1 MFKILKYL
9 KKYRIS
15 VVFVIMLILLRG
27 VLELILPNYM
37 GKLLNSALNVQ
48 KPDKL
53 TSFND
58 FINLFQNE
66 EWRNLLIIALLM
78 LLIVLLIVIVTV
90 ASRYFESKVASGFAR
105 ELRLAVYEKVEKFSL
120 DEMDQFTIPSLIT
133 RTTNDIQ
140 QLQGYINFII
150 GFLFLQPIMAV
161 GAVIMAF
168 RINANLATILF
179 VSLLSLLIILL
190 TIFFIVMPY
199 FSKMQKLIDQM
210 NLVTRENLTGLRV
223 VRAHNTQNY
232 QEEKIDNVNKQN
244 KEVNIFVGRMSAL
257 LWPSLGIIQGFTSLA
272 MIYFGTRHINFF
284 NQTGLS
290 PDELMMLQQ
299 YSMRAIMSLMF
310 ITMVFIMI
318 PRASVSANRIMEVL
332 EMEPKIVETKNPV
345 KLNKNIYGN
354 IEFKNV
360 TFKYINANE
369 PVLTN
374 ISFRVKANKTTAII
388 GSTGSGKST
397 LINLIPRFYD
407 VTKGEVLIDGINV
420 KNLKFDDLYSL
431 IGYVPQQGILFSGT
445 IRSNIAFGENSSD
458 KTIEYSSKI
467 AQAKNFIESFK
478 DKYDSN
484 ISQGGTNVSGGQRQR
499 LSIARAINKNPKILI
514 FDDSFSALDFNTD
527 KKLRNALKEVKAT
540 KIIVAQRINTI
551 IDADQIIV
559 LNNGK
564 IESIGTHKEL
574 LNNSNVYKEIAY
586 SQLSKEELEYE

>member
-1 MFKILKYL
+1 
-9 KKYRIS
+9 
-15 VVFVIMLILLRG
+15 MLIL
-27 VLELILPNYM
+27 V
-37 GKLLNSALNVQ
+37 
-48 KPDKL
+48 
-53 TSFND
+53 
-58 FINLFQNE
+58 
-66 EWRNLLIIALLM
+66 LLM
-78 LLIVLLIVIVTV
+78 LLNVLLIVIVTV
-90 ASRYFESKVASGFAR
+90 TSRYFESKVASGFAR

-190 TIFFIVMPY
+190 TIFFIVMRY
-199 FSKMQKLIDQM
+199 FSKMQILIDQM

-223 VRAHNTQNY
+223 VTAHNTQNY
-232 QEEKIDNVNKQN
+232 QEQKIDNVNKQN

-345 KLNKNIYGN
+345 KLNKNI
-354 IEFKNV
+354 
-360 TFKYINANE
+360 
-369 PVLTN
+369 
-374 ISFRVKANKTTAII
+374 
-388 GSTGSGKST
+388 
-397 LINLIPRFYD
+397 
-407 VTKGEVLIDGINV
+407 
-420 KNLKFDDLYSL
+420 
-431 IGYVPQQGILFSGT
+431 
-445 IRSNIAFGENSSD
+445 
-458 KTIEYSSKI
+458 
-467 AQAKNFIESFK
+467 
-478 DKYDSN
+478 
-484 ISQGGTNVSGGQRQR
+484 
-499 LSIARAINKNPKILI
+499 
-514 FDDSFSALDFNTD
+514 
-527 KKLRNALKEVKAT
+527 
-540 KIIVAQRINTI
+540 
-551 IDADQIIV
+551 
-559 LNNGK
+559 
-564 IESIGTHKEL
+564 
-574 LNNSNVYKEIAY
+574 
-586 SQLSKEELEYE
+586 

>member
-1 MFKILKYL
+1 M
-9 KKYRIS
+9 
-15 VVFVIMLILLRG
+15 
-27 VLELILPNYM
+27 N
-37 GKLLNSALNVQ
+37 
-48 KPDKL
+48 
-53 TSFND
+53 
-58 FINLFQNE
+58 
-66 EWRNLLIIALLM
+66 
-78 LLIVLLIVIVTV
+78 
-90 ASRYFESKVASGFAR
+90 
-105 ELRLAVYEKVEKFSL
+105 
-120 DEMDQFTIPSLIT
+120 LIT
-133 RTTNDIQ
+133 R
-140 QLQGYINFII
+140 
-150 GFLFLQPIMAV
+150 
-161 GAVIMAF
+161 
-168 RINANLATILF
+168 
-179 VSLLSLLIILL
+179 
-190 TIFFIVMPY
+190 
-199 FSKMQKLIDQM
+199 
-210 NLVTRENLTGLRV
+210 EHLTGLRV

-431 IGYVPQQGILFSGT
+431 IGYVP
-445 IRSNIAFGENSSD
+445 RSE
-458 KTIEYSSKI
+458 
-467 AQAKNFIESFK
+467 
-478 DKYDSN
+478 
-484 ISQGGTNVSGGQRQR
+484 
-499 LSIARAINKNPKILI
+499 
-514 FDDSFSALDFNTD
+514 
-527 KKLRNALKEVKAT
+527 
-540 KIIVAQRINTI
+540 
-551 IDADQIIV
+551 
-559 LNNGK
+559 
-564 IESIGTHKEL
+564 
-574 LNNSNVYKEIAY
+574 
-586 SQLSKEELEYE
+586 